1 MTEKKPTRGS
11 ALFFLKILGKIVC
24 YAIALISLILLA
36 VSWFGP
42 VLLERILTNTLEQA
56 GIESP
61 EVRVESITPWGLHLS
76 GIRAQQGRL
85 KVDFLSVHF
94 SPAGLMHGRVD
105 RIVISGLTW
114 HIAFRDGAMDPGLP
128 ELDAGGP
135 SSGPPSLPFDSL
147 ALDSSFIMIH
157 YDKMSLSVPFSLLL
171 EVSGGNVL
179 TLDARC
185 DPLGIPVIVNGQGDL
200 ASGEATLQ
208 GRVSGSAGEKKII
221 PENSVQNASLAGAV
235 DLNARWRR
243 EPNCAPWG
251 NLELTA
257 GARGL
262 LLNAFGLLARLN
274 EGSLAVKCA
283 LDENL
288 RFKALDG
295 DLRLDGLA
303 FQEYALENLNLTV
316 REQGAVSAL
325 SAHLARPFQATVA
338 VTGSHPSIPELLK
351 RSGSF
356 DGSFGWAVKG
366 SVPDILISRYSG
378 DALAGGGLPFQAS
391 GALALDIPEWPE
403 WSVEAR
409 VEKSLVGPW
418 TVLLTEQNLRL
429 EDALARAQGR
439 FQADGRGMT
448 GSLDEG
454 TILSVKKIT
463 RLDET
468 TPAVIDGVEL
478 GSRKGRPLATVSVAP
493 DGSMEIDAAAAF
505 RKAVTA
511 RAQNMKFRA
520 GSLGLEGRA
529 FLDREGPPR
538 WQARVDLGNG
548 TLDAPELP
556 ARARRISLDLPVS
569 SGMALPNKGRFSIGQ
584 VGYDRIDLPGPS
596 GQIGIHDNRLLVEGV
611 WNVLSL
617 SPLSFKADLDMN
629 GSAMTGRFD
638 AGADWFDMPGRDDL
652 NRLVPGL
659 SDLDIT
665 GQARLKMHI
674 DMDGAL
680 LTPDLEVF
688 LRDMAITSRQKDLE
702 VSGIS
707 GSVRVD
713 RLAPVSTPGNQALTI
728 DRVRLGA
735 FEAVKGL
742 LAFRL
747 EDPDHLFLEKMKL
760 NLPQGGAIAL
770 QSARFDLGGQ
780 RGNVEVL
787 LENIDLVALL
797 AHLTDGKI
805 DGSGLV
811 YGRIPVSYEAGKIRL
826 DTGYVYAVPGTGHL
840 GIRDDAWM
848 KALMFYV
855 NEAMAGHP
863 YLSLVSER
871 MEQALRDFQ
880 YSYLTIDLKKAGSE
894 TAARVELRGKGVQG
908 DPPQEI
914 GSLVLNVNDLEEL
927 INRVLGF
934 KMTSGESIDR
944 ALEDLLDFQ

>member
-11 ALFFLKILGKIVC
+11 VLFYLKRCGRIVF
-24 YAIALISLILLA
+24 YAIALLSMILLA

-42 VLLERILTNTLEQA
+42 VLLESILTNAMEQA

-61 EVRVESITPWGLHLS
+61 EVKVESITPWGLHLS

-85 KVDFLSVHF
+85 NLDFLSVHF
-94 SPAGLMHGRVD
+94 SPAGLMQGKVD
-105 RIVISGLTW
+105 RIATSGLIW
-114 HIAFRDGAMDPGLP
+114 HIAFQDGVMDLGLP
-128 ELDAGGP
+128 NLDAGGP
-135 SSGPPSLPFDSL
+135 SSGPPGLPFDSL
-147 ALDSSFIMIH
+147 VLNASSIVIH
-157 YDKMSLSVPFSLLL
+157 YDGMSLSLPFSLLL
-171 EVSGGNVL
+171 QTTGGSIL
-179 TLDARC
+179 SLDARC
-185 DPLGIPVIVNGQGDL
+185 DLLGIPVIVNGQGDL
-200 ASGEATLQ
+200 TSGETTLH
-208 GRVSGSAGEKKII
+208 GRVSGRTSEIRSI
-221 PENSVQNASLAGAV
+221 PEGGFENAKLSGAF
-235 DLNARWRR
+235 DLNARWRCESYR
-243 EPNCAPWG
+243 TPWG
-251 NLELTA
+251 SFEMTA
-257 GARGL
+257 EARGL
-262 LLNAFGLLARLN
+262 LLDAFGLLARLN
-274 EGSLAVKCA
+274 EGFLAVKGV

-288 RFKALDG
+288 RFEALDG
-295 DLRLDGLA
+295 DLRLAGLG
-303 FQEYALENLNLTV
+303 FQEYDLENLNLTV
-316 REQGAVSAL
+316 REQGAVSSL
-325 SAHLARPFQATVA
+325 SARLAGPFQATVS
-338 VTGSHPSIPELLK
+338 VTGNHSCIPELLK
-351 RSGSF
+351 RGSSF
-356 DGSFGWAVKG
+356 DGRFEWAIEG
-366 SVPDILISRYSG
+366 SMPEGLISRYSG
-378 DALAGGGLPFQAS
+378 EALSGGSLPFQAS
-391 GALALDIPEWPE
+391 GALVLDAPEWPE
-403 WSVEAR
+403 WSIEAR

-418 TVLLTEQNLRL
+418 TVLLEEQNLRL
-429 EDALARAQGR
+429 TDAFARAAGM
-439 FQADGRGMT
+439 FQTDGRGMT
-448 GSLDEG
+448 GSLDGG

-463 RLDET
+463 RLDGT
-468 TPAVIDGVEL
+468 TPAVIEGVEL

-493 DGSMEIDAAAAF
+493 DGSMEIDATAAF

-511 RAQNMKFRA
+511 RVQNMKFRA

-529 FLDREGPPR
+529 FLDREGSPR

-548 TLDAPELP
+548 AFDAPELP
-556 ARARRISLDLPVS
+556 ARARQISLNLPLS

-596 GQIGIHDNRLLVEGV
+596 GQIGIHDNRLLVEGI

-629 GSAMTGRFD
+629 GSALTGRFD
-638 AGADWFDMPGRDDL
+638 AGADWFEMPGREDL

-665 GQARLKMHI
+665 GQARLKMRI
-674 DMDGAL
+674 DMDGPL
-680 LTPDLEVF
+680 LTPDLEIF

-713 RLAPVSTPGNQALTI
+713 RLAPASTPGNQALTI

-735 FEAVKGL
+735 FEAGEGL

-747 EDPDHLFLEKMKL
+747 EDSDHLFLEKMKL

-770 QSARFDLGGQ
+770 QSARFDLEGQ

-805 DGSGLV
+805 DGSGQV

-880 YSYLTIDLKKAGSE
+880 YNYLTIDLKKADSE